1 MENGDD
7 YEINKIMRHFVAN
20 NAKAYHPYYDEIK
33 DHPGRDLMNI
43 GSRLAFLRDQR
54 GLTQEELASSLG
66 ISRAALS
73 HYEKNRREPDTET
86 LGKVADLF
94 QVSIDY
100 LVGRTSQ
107 SNVTLDPEVRQFSDR
122 LELSDEQL
130 MEQFALTI
138 DGRKLTAEEARRF
151 IAFVRAER
159 NMNNP

>member
-1 MENGDD
+1 
-7 YEINKIMRHFVAN
+7 
-20 NAKAYHPYYDEIK
+20 
-33 DHPGRDLMNI
+33 MNI

-100 LVGRTSQ
+100 LVGRTAQ
-107 SNVTLDPEVRQFSDR
+107 TNATLDSDVRQFTDE
-122 LELSDEQL
+122 LELSDDEIL
-130 MEQFALTI
+130 SHFALTI

-159 NMNNP
+159 NMND

>member
-1 MENGDD
+1 
-7 YEINKIMRHFVAN
+7 
-20 NAKAYHPYYDEIK
+20 
-33 DHPGRDLMNI
+33 MNI

-54 GLTQEELASSLG
+54 GLTQEELATSLG

-100 LVGRTSQ
+100 LVGRTAHST
-107 SNVTLDPEVRQFSDR
+107 VTLDSDVRQFSDE
-122 LELSDEQL
+122 LELSNDQL
-130 MEQFALTI
+130 LDNFALTI

-159 NMNNP
+159 NMNSI